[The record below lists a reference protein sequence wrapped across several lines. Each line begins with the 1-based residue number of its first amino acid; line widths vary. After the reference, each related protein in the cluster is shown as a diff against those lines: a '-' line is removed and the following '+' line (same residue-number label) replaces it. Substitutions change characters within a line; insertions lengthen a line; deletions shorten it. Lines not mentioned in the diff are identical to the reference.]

1 MRNILLPT
9 DFSENALNAAI
20 YALHLYKEEPCQFI
34 FLNAYDIDGYFT
46 NSILMPIPG
55 MHTLE
60 DAKNLSVEK
69 LQKLVNDLNSDFPN
83 PLHTF
88 STISQNDHLI
98 NAIILQIESSMVEA
112 VIIGTQGSTAA
123 HDVAYGRNTIHI
135 MEEVRNC
142 PIMAIPSHVK
152 YNGINEVVLPTSY
165 KMDFR
170 PENFNFIKS
179 FLKHNKA
186 SLRILHIEENIAL
199 SEGQRLKKKSLEA
212 IMKDTPHSFHHLA
225 YVTVP
230 IGIYCFTES
239 RGSDMIA
246 FLNKKHSFLEN
257 VILEPL
263 YKNLGNYSQIPVL
276 VLQL

>member
-1 MRNILLPT
+1 MKNILLPT

-20 YALHLYKEEPCQFI
+20 YALHLYKDEPCRFI
-34 FLNAYDIDGYFT
+34 FLNAYDVNGYFA

-60 DAKNLSVEK
+60 EAKNLSVEK
-69 LQKLVNDLNSDFPN
+69 LEHLVHELSEKYSNAN
-83 PLHTF
+83 HTF
-88 STISQNDHLI
+88 SSISQNDHLVKAV
-98 NAIILQIESSMVEA
+98 NLQIEASSIEA

-123 HDVAYGRNTIHI
+123 HDVAYGTNTKNI

-142 PIMAIPSHVK
+142 PVMAIPSHVK
-152 YNGINEVVLPTSY
+152 YNGINEVVLPTGY

-170 PENFNFIKS
+170 PGYFNFIKT
-179 FLKHNKA
+179 FLKKNNA
-186 SLRILHIEENIAL
+186 ALRILHVEENIAL
-199 SEGQRLKKKSLEA
+199 SEEQQFRKNSLEA
-212 IMKDTPHSFHHLA
+212 ILKDTPHSFHHLA
-225 YVTVP
+225 FVTVP

-246 FLNKKHSFLEN
+246 FLNKKHSFFEN
-257 VILEPL
+257 LLLEPL